1 MNKKKLS
8 DISSIISQSPILVS
22 NTLFEHLK
30 STDKDVNTETIEDL
44 LNKCNLKKFFSD
56 YDEGINLNLK
66 EKENIMSL
74 GIKKRIAL
82 AQVFYKNSELIIFD
96 EPTEGCD
103 KLTCQAFY
111 NFFNN
116 KISEKNLIII
126 FSNDPF
132 IIQGADIVL
141 ELKKGSSPI
150 YLKK

>member
-1 MNKKKLS
+1 ML
-8 DISSIISQSPILVS
+8 
-22 NTLFEHLK
+22 HL
-30 STDKDVNTETIEDL
+30 
-44 LNKCNLKKFFSD
+44 FFSD

-66 EKENIMSL
+66 EKEYLMSL

-141 ELKKGSSPI
+141 ELKKGRSPI